1 MKTKG
6 KSSILFI
13 LCILFVLGF
22 AFVGYKGI
30 EIAGYEFRPFSK
42 TITKGLDLQG
52 GVSVVMEIQDADSVE
67 NLSEK
72 LEQVK
77 EQLAV
82 RVNKVGV
89 AETVVSTEGDRRV
102 RIDIPGQYD
111 SAGIIE
117 NLSKSGELTFVSPNG
132 DVILT
137 GDDVKKA
144 TVTYS
149 STTNEPQVSLE
160 LNDSGKTKFAEATEK
175 YMGKQISIKMDD
187 ETISSPTVQAIIS
200 DGNAVITGSGSITE
214 SKSLAAIINAG
225 ALPVTIKQV
234 SLQTVG
240 AQLGETALPNALKA
254 GAIGI
259 ALIFLFLIIY
269 YRVPGLLASFALTL
283 FVCLV
288 LFIFEEIGATL
299 TLPGIAGFLLT
310 IGMAVDA
317 NVLIFERI
325 REEVKKGV
333 SSKTSVQRGFENAM
347 SSIVDSNV
355 TTIIAALVLYFLG
368 SGSVKGFA
376 ITLMIGIVVSL
387 FTALFVTKFLM
398 NRAVEMGLLKN
409 PSCFGVKRG

>member
-6 KSSILFI
+6 KSSIFFI
-13 LCILFVLGF
+13 LCILFICGF
-22 AFVGYKGI
+22 AFVGYKGA
-30 EIAGYEFRPFSK
+30 EFAGYEFRPFSK

-117 NLSKSGELTFVSPNG
+117 NLSKSGELTFVSP
-132 DVILT
+132 DEETILT

-144 TVTYS
+144 SVTYD
-149 STTNEPQVSLE
+149 STTNKPQVSLE
-160 LNDSGKTKFAEATEK
+160 LNESGKTKFAEATEK
-175 YMGKQISIKMDD
+175 YIGKQISIKMDD
-187 ETISSPTVQAIIS
+187 ETISSPTVQAVIS
-200 DGNAVITGSGSITE
+200 DGNAVITGSGSVTE

-225 ALPVTIKQV
+225 ALPVSIKQV

-240 AQLGETALPNALKA
+240 AQLGEAALPNALKA

-288 LFIFEEIGATL
+288 LFIFEEMGATL

-387 FTALFVTKFLM
+387 FTALFVTKFLV
-398 NRAVEMGLLKN
+398 NRAVEMGFLSK

>member
-13 LCILFVLGF
+13 LCILFICGF

-42 TITKGLDLQG
+42 TITRGLDLQG
-52 GVSVVMEIQDADSVE
+52 GVSVVMEIQDADSVD

-111 SAGIIE
+111 SASIIE
-117 NLSKSGELTFVSPNG
+117 NLSKSGELTFVSPDE

-144 TVTYS
+144 SVTYD
-149 STTNEPQVSLE
+149 STTNKPQVSLE

-187 ETISSPTVQAIIS
+187 ETISSPTVQAVIS
-200 DGNAVITGSGSITE
+200 DGNAVITGSGSVTE
-214 SKSLAAIINAG
+214 SKSLAAVINAG

-240 AQLGETALPNALKA
+240 AQLGETALPNAVKA
-254 GAIGI
+254 GFIGV

-269 YRVPGLLASFALTL
+269 IEFQD
-283 FVCLV
+283 
-288 LFIFEEIGATL
+288 
-299 TLPGIAGFLLT
+299 FLQ
-310 IGMAVDA
+310 V
-317 NVLIFERI
+317 
-325 REEVKKGV
+325 
-333 SSKTSVQRGFENAM
+333 
-347 SSIVDSNV
+347 
-355 TTIIAALVLYFLG
+355 
-368 SGSVKGFA
+368 
-376 ITLMIGIVVSL
+376 
-387 FTALFVTKFLM
+387 
-398 NRAVEMGLLKN
+398 
-409 PSCFGVKRG
+409 